1 MSESDNLK
9 LVEVKLKK
17 EEIETINL
25 ADMQQIKIKNCARKM
40 KISVDEF
47 NKILNNGRSKLA
59 KYISEGNTITI
70 LIEEDEPIDTTLY
83 FTFRCAVCG
92 TIYKVTGYEEKVE
105 CPLCFSNKVMTAEEA
120 GFNKK
125 SYWS

>member
-1 MSESDNLK
+1 
-9 LVEVKLKK
+9 
-17 EEIETINL
+17 
-25 ADMQQIKIKNCARKM
+25 MQQIKIKNCARKM

-70 LIEEDEPIDTTLY
+70 LIEEDEAIDTTLY

-92 TIYKVTGYEEKVE
+92 TIYKVTGYEDKVE